1 MSGYGNVLLVFFTR
15 VSACRFWGSS
25 VVESLANLAA
35 ISFPTIPLWLWT
47 QSILIVKPAE
57 VRLEYKRH
65 TLFIR
70 GFFFQLTFWIACS
83 TLRLSVIITKVLLL
97 VEKIQ

>member
-1 MSGYGNVLLVFFTR
+1 M
-15 VSACRFWGSS
+15 
-25 VVESLANLAA
+25 ESLAELSA
-35 ISFPTIPLWLWT
+35 ISFRTIHLWLGT

-65 TLFIR
+65 ALFIS
-70 GFFFQLTFWIACS
+70 GFFFQLTFWMACS
-83 TLRLSVIITKVLLL
+83 ALRLSVIITEVLLL